1 MRGSHR
7 EESLNTIDGIFFART
22 GVRFLDIA
30 PLFYL
35 EKFHMNNDVDGE
47 RAFSPGGKFNYTV
60 GDLEGY
66 LIRKYETS
74 SFS

>member
-1 MRGSHR
+1 
-7 EESLNTIDGIFFART
+7 
-22 GVRFLDIA
+22 
-30 PLFYL
+30 
-35 EKFHMNNDVDGE
+35 MNNDVDGE